1 MHLLGKNITLY
12 RYKAE
17 AALKNE
23 MLQDL
28 DEPEICSI
36 YIPDSMV
43 PFIHNNPEEKI
54 DFIEDDNRSAIL
66 PDPFVSIGGI
76 RYFLSVKGIGSTT
89 DPFSMRSLDR
99 FHVSSLVNLLEIKEK
114 LMDHESKSNR
124 FITGELWLRGSP
136 YGGQGL
142 EHATIAMKAS
152 SYANETSINGFR
164 IAPLVRVNFI
174 PEELER
180 AVKEIYWYRKF
191 RGRIVQEI
199 RLVPSNVRIYFHSN
213 NTVGSNAKQVF
224 DLFGLDTEEKTFMFE
239 VNFVRSAIAM
249 LTLFPRT
256 MSRTPDGFY
265 SGLDF
270 YDVWLDKDAVIAP
283 DGTIFFV
290 DLEGIE
296 AIQIRKE
303 KVRDKIEEQI
313 FRSLYEFM
321 FAYEQI
327 DHERRNRFNGSWD
340 RKVQFEILLKEAMK
354 LDPFINIIVD
364 GATLKMLVKN
374 ALGDEELN
382 MEFPILD
389 R

>member
-76 RYFLSVKGIGSTT
+76 RYYLSVKGIGSTT

-99 FHVSSLVNLLEIKEK
+99 FHVSSLVNILEIKEK

-124 FITGELWLRGSP
+124 FITGEVWLRGSP

-174 PEELER
+174 PEELES

-199 RLVPSNVRIYFHSN
+199 RLVPSNVRIYFHSY
-213 NTVGSNAKQVF
+213 NTIGSNAKQVF
-224 DLFGLDTEEKTFMFE
+224 DMFGLDTEEKTFMFE

-256 MSRTPDGFY
+256 MSKTPDGFY

-296 AIQIRKE
+296 AIQIKKE
-303 KVRDKIEEQI
+303 KVKDKIEEQI

-327 DHERRNRFNGSWD
+327 DHERRDRFNGSVD
-340 RKVQFEILLKEAMK
+340 RKVQFEILLEEAVK

-382 MEFPILD
+382 MEFPILE

>member
-12 RYKAE
+12 RYNAE
-17 AALKNE
+17 TALKNE
-23 MLQDL
+23 AFKSIEAPQLN
-28 DEPEICSI
+28 SI

-43 PFIHNNPEEKI
+43 PLIHDDPTEKME
-54 DFIEDDNRSAIL
+54 FIEDDNRTAIL

-76 RYFLSVKGIGSTT
+76 DYYLSVKGIGSTT

-99 FHVSSLVNLLEIKEK
+99 FHVMSLVNNLDLKKK
-114 LMDHESKSNR
+114 LQDHQTNSSR

-152 SYANETSINGFR
+152 NYANETSINGFR
-164 IAPLVRVNFI
+164 IAPLLRVNVI
-174 PEELER
+174 PEDLER
-180 AVKEIYWYRKF
+180 SVKSIYWYRKF
-191 RGRIVQEI
+191 HGKIVQEI
-199 RLVPSNVRIYFHSN
+199 RLVPSNIRIYFHSS
-213 NTVGSNAKQVF
+213 NTIGSNARQVF
-224 DLFGLDTEEKTFMFE
+224 DLFGLDTNEKTFRFE
-239 VNFVRSAIAM
+239 INFVRSAIAM

-256 MSRTPDGFY
+256 LSKTEEGLY

-270 YDVWLDKDAVIAP
+270 FDVWLDKDAVIAP
-283 DGTIFFV
+283 DGSIFFV

-296 AIQIRKE
+296 AIQIRRE
-303 KVRDKIEEQI
+303 KVRDKIEEQV

-327 DHERRNRFNGSWD
+327 DLERRTRFNGTEE
-340 RKVQFEILLKEAMK
+340 RKVQFEILLREAVNMDPYIKIIEDGSSLK
-354 LDPFINIIVD
+354 LLI
-364 GATLKMLVKN
+364 KN
-374 ALGDEELN
+374 NLNDEELN
-382 MEFPILD
+382 MQFPILD

>member
-12 RYKAE
+12 RYNAE
-17 AALKNE
+17 TALKNE
-23 MLQDL
+23 AFKSIEAPQLN
-28 DEPEICSI
+28 SI

-43 PFIHNNPEEKI
+43 PLIHDDPAEKME
-54 DFIEDDNRSAIL
+54 FIEDDNRTAIL

-76 RYFLSVKGIGSTT
+76 DYYLSVKGIGSTT

-99 FHVSSLVNLLEIKEK
+99 FHVMSLVNNLDLKKK
-114 LMDHESKSNR
+114 LQDHQTNSSR

-152 SYANETSINGFR
+152 NYANETSINGFR
-164 IAPLVRVNFI
+164 IAPLLRVNVI
-174 PEELER
+174 PEDLER
-180 AVKEIYWYRKF
+180 SVKSIYWYRKF
-191 RGRIVQEI
+191 HGKIVQEI
-199 RLVPSNVRIYFHSN
+199 RLVPSNIRIYFHSS
-213 NTVGSNAKQVF
+213 NTIGSNARQVF
-224 DLFGLDTEEKTFMFE
+224 DLFGLDTNEKTFRFE
-239 VNFVRSAIAM
+239 INFVRSAIAM

-256 MSRTPDGFY
+256 LSKTEEGLY

-283 DGTIFFV
+283 DGSIFFV

-296 AIQIRKE
+296 AIQIRRE
-303 KVRDKIEEQI
+303 KVRDKIEEQV

-327 DHERRNRFNGSWD
+327 DLERRTRFNGTEE
-340 RKVQFEILLKEAMK
+340 RKVQFEILLREAVNMDPYIKIIEDGSSLK
-354 LDPFINIIVD
+354 LLI
-364 GATLKMLVKN
+364 KN
-374 ALGDEELN
+374 NLNDEELN
-382 MEFPILD
+382 MQFPILD

>member
-43 PFIHNNPEEKI
+43 PFIHNNPEERI

-76 RYFLSVKGIGSTT
+76 RYYLSVKGIGSTT

-99 FHVSSLVNLLEIKEK
+99 FHVSSLVNILEIKEK

-124 FITGELWLRGSP
+124 FITGEVWLRGSP

-174 PEELER
+174 PEELES

-199 RLVPSNVRIYFHSN
+199 RLVPSNVRIYFHSY
-213 NTVGSNAKQVF
+213 NTIGSNAKQVF
-224 DLFGLDTEEKTFMFE
+224 DMFGLDTEEKTFMFE

-256 MSRTPDGFY
+256 MSKTPDGFY

-296 AIQIRKE
+296 AIQIKKE
-303 KVRDKIEEQI
+303 KVKDKIEEQI

-327 DHERRNRFNGSWD
+327 DHERRDRFNGSVD
-340 RKVQFEILLKEAMK
+340 RKVQFEILLKEAVK
-354 LDPFINIIVD
+354 LDPFINIIED

-382 MEFPILD
+382 MEFPILE

>member
-76 RYFLSVKGIGSTT
+76 RYYLSVKGIGSTT

-99 FHVSSLVNLLEIKEK
+99 FHVSSLVNILEIKEK

-124 FITGELWLRGSP
+124 FITGEVWLRGSP

-174 PEELER
+174 PEELES

-199 RLVPSNVRIYFHSN
+199 RLVPSNVRIYFHSY
-213 NTVGSNAKQVF
+213 NTIGSNAKQVF
-224 DLFGLDTEEKTFMFE
+224 DMFGLDTEEKTFMFE

-256 MSRTPDGFY
+256 MSKTPDGFY

-296 AIQIRKE
+296 AIQIKKE
-303 KVRDKIEEQI
+303 KVKDKIEEQI

-327 DHERRNRFNGSWD
+327 DHERRDRFNGSVD
-340 RKVQFEILLKEAMK
+340 RKVQFEILLKEAVK
-354 LDPFINIIVD
+354 LDPFINIIED

-382 MEFPILD
+382 MEFPILE

>member
-327 DHERRNRFNGSWD
+327 DHERRNRFNGSGD

-374 ALGDEELN
+374 AIGDEELN

>member
-76 RYFLSVKGIGSTT
+76 RYYLSVKGIGSTT

-99 FHVSSLVNLLEIKEK
+99 FHVSSLVNILEIKEK

-124 FITGELWLRGSP
+124 FITGEVWLRGSP

-174 PEELER
+174 PEELES

-199 RLVPSNVRIYFHSN
+199 RLVPSNVRIYFHSY
-213 NTVGSNAKQVF
+213 NTIGSNAKQVF
-224 DLFGLDTEEKTFMFE
+224 DMFGLDTEEKTFMFE

-256 MSRTPDGFY
+256 MSKTPDGFY

-296 AIQIRKE
+296 AIQIKKE
-303 KVRDKIEEQI
+303 KVKDKIEEQI

-327 DHERRNRFNGSWD
+327 DHERRDRFNGSVD
-340 RKVQFEILLKEAMK
+340 RKVQFEILLKEAVK

-382 MEFPILD
+382 MEFPILE

>member
-76 RYFLSVKGIGSTT
+76 RYYLSVKGIGSTT

-99 FHVSSLVNLLEIKEK
+99 FHVSSLVNILEIKEK

-124 FITGELWLRGSP
+124 FITGEVWLRGSP

-174 PEELER
+174 PEELES

-199 RLVPSNVRIYFHSN
+199 RLVPSNVRIYFHSY
-213 NTVGSNAKQVF
+213 NTIGSNAKQVF
-224 DLFGLDTEEKTFMFE
+224 DMFGLDTEEKTFMFE

-256 MSRTPDGFY
+256 MSKTPDGFY

-296 AIQIRKE
+296 AIQIKKE
-303 KVRDKIEEQI
+303 KVKDKIEEQI

-327 DHERRNRFNGSWD
+327 DHERRDRFNGSVD
-340 RKVQFEILLKEAMK
+340 RKVQFEILLKEAVK
-354 LDPFINIIVD
+354 LDPFINIVVD

-382 MEFPILD
+382 MEFPILE